1 MKISKKNQSNIIVTF
16 AILNIDYLTLI
27 IFENV
32 TLTDFSSI
40 SKCFEILLSHL
51 NTVCYNSFS
60 THISK

>member
-40 SKCFEILLSHL
+40 SKCFEILDNIL
-51 NTVCYNSFS
+51 F
-60 THISK
+60 